1 MKLTVMKTRII
12 RLPKPEY
19 ITLIQDDLRRSMKYD
34 TTLKTSVNSNHTQ
47 APVLNYLEYKKKEVF
62 SPPF

>member
-1 MKLTVMKTRII
+1 MNMKLTVMKVKRII

-34 TTLKTSVNSNHTQ
+34 TTLKTSVNSNLTQ
-47 APVLNYLEYKKKEVF
+47 AYNPKL
-62 SPPF
+62 SGI